1 MKLWNLLH
9 GVPLAGEYPDQDVE
23 ITSISY
29 DTRTLEPGALFVA
42 LPGARE
48 DGADYIREALE
59 KGAAAVLG
67 ETPPEGENWFQTPDA
82 GGPHRHHREPDRPP
96 DHPRPAHHAGEL

>member
-9 GVPLAGEYPDQDVE
+9 GVPLAGEYPNQDME

-67 ETPPEGENWFQTPDA
+67 ETPPEGENWFQTPGRTGSRPQTPAGPWPWSPPTGSDA
-82 GGPHRHHREPDRPP
+82 RGRG
-96 DHPRPAHHAGEL
+96 